1 MRKIWILVC
10 ISCLLLPGCIDGL
23 SFGEEDE
30 SITKGIVPMSS
41 TEIEAILNDPAAID
55 IVALAAAESR
65 FHAEI
70 YAKELNDGEVSEFTF
85 IIGKDDINQLAETGI
100 EVQSGMMGIEYAIV
114 QGNSSNINIR
124 VGNQWFLARDLEP
137 EYVDPFI
144 ELAEDA
150 EEEAE
155 DESDFDLTPDLDA
168 LELDLVGFDWVVTI
182 DDLSFQQVATTS
194 NDTHEIMVEFHEMPP
209 RIHSVEVFSFD
220 GNEASS
226 VTLSWGEDVALEL
239 KDDYPRTSVTI
250 EMDEEE
256 GTEYL
261 DSGESIYVWGGE
273 VNSDHEHEVDIG
285 DLEIR
290 IGEENDDEE
299 FVYNLSMLLT
309 DVTANLTDENG
320 DYWLIEW
327 GDHDSN
333 SLVSSG
339 DEWRVETNSSDGWEL
354 EVRIYDHWADAYEGG
369 PLPGF
374 DLFFLLGALAFA
386 AVRRK
391 TFLS

>member
-10 ISCLLLPGCIDGL
+10 ISCLLLPGCLDGL
-23 SFGEEDE
+23 SFDEEDE
-30 SITKGIVPMSS
+30 TITKGIVPMSS
-41 TEIEAILNDPAAID
+41 TEVEAILNDPAAID

-70 YAKELNDGEVSEFTF
+70 YSKELNDGEVSEFTF
-85 IIGKDDINQLAETGI
+85 IIGKDAINRLAETGI
-100 EVQSGMMGIEYAIV
+100 EVQSGIIGIEYAIV
-114 QGNSSNINIR
+114 QGNSTNINIR

-144 ELAEDA
+144 ELAEA
-150 EEEAE
+150 VE
-155 DESDFDLTPDLDA
+155 DGSGDDSEFDLTPDLDA
-168 LELDLVGFDWVVTI
+168 LKLDLVGFDWVVTI
-182 DDLSFQQVATTS
+182 DNLSFQQVATTS
-194 NDTHEIMVEFHEMPP
+194 NDTHVIMVEFHEMPP
-209 RIHSVEVFSFD
+209 RIHSVEVFSHD

-226 VTLSWGEDVALEL
+226 VTLLWGTDAALQVS
-239 KDDYPRTSVTI
+239 DNYSRTSVTI

-261 DSGESIYVWGGE
+261 DSGESIYVWVGE
-273 VNSDHEHEVDIG
+273 VNSDHEQEVDVG

-290 IGEENDDEE
+290 IGEENEDEE
-299 FVYNLSMLLT
+299 FAYNLSMLLT
-309 DVTANLTDENG
+309 EVTANLTDENG
-320 DYWLIEW
+320 HYWLIEW
-327 GDHDSN
+327 DDHDSN

-339 DEWRVETNSSDGWEL
+339 DEWRVETNSSDGWEF
-354 EVRIYDHWADAYEGG
+354 EVRIYDHWAEAYEGG

-374 DLFFLLGALAFA
+374 DLVFLLGALAFA

>member
-30 SITKGIVPMSS
+30 TITKGIVPMSS
-41 TEIEAILNDPAAID
+41 LEVEAILNDPAAID
-55 IVALAAAESR
+55 IIALAAAESQ

-70 YAKELNDGEVSEFTF
+70 YAKEIDDGEVSEFTF
-85 IIGKDDINQLAETGI
+85 IIGKDDVNRLAETGI
-100 EVQSGMMGIEYAIV
+100 EVQNGMMGIEYAIV
-114 QGNSSNINIR
+114 QGNSPNINIR

-150 EEEAE
+150 EDEAE
-155 DESDFDLTPDLDA
+155 DDSDFDLTPDLDA

-182 DDLSFQQVATTS
+182 DNFSFQQVATTS

-209 RIHSVEVFSFD
+209 RIHSVEVFSHD

-226 VTLSWGEDVALEL
+226 VTLSWGEDVALEV

-261 DSGESIYVWGGE
+261 DSGESIYVWAGE
-273 VNSDHEHEVDIG
+273 VNSDHEQEVDVG

-290 IGEENDDEE
+290 IGEENEDEE
-299 FVYNLSMLLT
+299 FAYNLSMLLT
-309 DVTANLTDENG
+309 GTTANLTDENG

-327 GDHDSN
+327 DDHDSN

-339 DEWRVETNSSDGWEL
+339 DEWRVETNSSDGWEF
-354 EVRIYDHWADAYEGG
+354 EVRIYDHWAEAYEGG

-374 DLFFLLGALAFA
+374 DLVFLLVALAFA

-391 TFLS
+391 TFLL

>member
-10 ISCLLLPGCIDGL
+10 ISCLLLPGCLDGL
-23 SFGEEDE
+23 SFDEEDE
-30 SITKGIVPMSS
+30 TITKGIVPMSS
-41 TEIEAILNDPAAID
+41 TEVEAILNDPAAID
-55 IVALAAAESR
+55 IVALAATEPR

-70 YAKELNDGEVSEFTF
+70 YSKELNDGEVSEFTF
-85 IIGKDDINQLAETGI
+85 IIGKDDINRLAETGI
-100 EVQSGMMGIEYAIV
+100 EVQSGMIGIEYAIV
-114 QGNSSNINIR
+114 QGNSTNINIR

-144 ELAEDA
+144 ELAEA
-150 EEEAE
+150 VE
-155 DESDFDLTPDLDA
+155 DGSEDDSEFDLTPDLDA

-182 DDLSFQQVATTS
+182 DNLSFQQVATTS
-194 NDTHEIMVEFHEMPP
+194 NDTHVIMVEFHEMPP
-209 RIHSVEVFSFD
+209 RIHSVEVFSHD
-220 GNEASS
+220 GNEASA
-226 VTLSWGEDVALEL
+226 VTLLWGTGAALQVS
-239 KDDYPRTSVTI
+239 DNYSRTSVTI

-261 DSGESIYVWGGE
+261 DSGESIYVWVGE
-273 VNSDHEHEVDIG
+273 VNSDHEQEVDVG

-290 IGEENDDEE
+290 IGEENEDEE

-309 DVTANLTDENG
+309 DLTANLTDENG
-320 DYWLIEW
+320 HYWLIEW
-327 GDHDSN
+327 DDHDSN

-339 DEWRVETNSSDGWEL
+339 DEWRVETNSSDGWEF
-354 EVRIYDHWADAYEGG
+354 EVRIYDHWAEAYEGG

>member
-10 ISCLLLPGCIDGL
+10 ISCLLLPGCIEGL
-23 SFGEEDE
+23 PFGEEDE
-30 SITKGIVPMSS
+30 TITKGIVPMSS
-41 TEIEAILNDPAAID
+41 TEVEAILNDPAAID
-55 IVALAAAESR
+55 IIALAEAESR

-114 QGNSSNINIR
+114 QGNSPNINIR
-124 VGNQWFLARDLEP
+124 VGNQWFLARDLES

-155 DESDFDLTPDLDA
+155 DDSDFDLTPDLDA
-168 LELDLVGFDWVVTI
+168 LELNLVGFDWVVTI

-194 NDTHEIMVEFHEMPP
+194 NDTHDIMVEFHEMPP

-261 DSGESIYVWGGE
+261 DSGESIYVWVGE
-273 VNSDHEHEVDIG
+273 VNSDHEQEVDVG

-290 IGEENDDEE
+290 IGDENEDEQ

-309 DVTANLTDENG
+309 EVTANLTDENG

-327 GDHDSN
+327 DDHDSN

-354 EVRIYDHWADAYEGG
+354 EVRIYDHWAEAYEGG

-391 TFLS
+391 IFLS

>member
-30 SITKGIVPMSS
+30 TITKGIVPMSS
-41 TEIEAILNDPAAID
+41 LEVEAILNDPAAID
-55 IVALAAAESR
+55 IIALAAAESQ

-70 YAKELNDGEVSEFTF
+70 YAKEIDDGEVSEFTF
-85 IIGKDDINQLAETGI
+85 IIGKDDVNRLAETGI
-100 EVQSGMMGIEYAIV
+100 EVQNGMMGIEYTIV
-114 QGNSSNINIR
+114 QGNSPNINIR

-150 EEEAE
+150 EDEAE
-155 DESDFDLTPDLDA
+155 DDSDFDLTPDLDA

-182 DDLSFQQVATTS
+182 DNFSFQQVATTS

-209 RIHSVEVFSFD
+209 RIHSVEVFSHD

-226 VTLSWGEDVALEL
+226 VTLSWGEDVALEV

-261 DSGESIYVWGGE
+261 DSGESIYVWAGE
-273 VNSDHEHEVDIG
+273 VNSDHEQEVDVG

-290 IGEENDDEE
+290 IGEENEDEE
-299 FVYNLSMLLT
+299 FAYNLSMLLT
-309 DVTANLTDENG
+309 GTTANLTDENG

-327 GDHDSN
+327 DDHDSN

-354 EVRIYDHWADAYEGG
+354 EVRIYDHWAEAYEGG

-374 DLFFLLGALAFA
+374 DLVFLLVALAFA

-391 TFLS
+391 TFLL

>member
-10 ISCLLLPGCIDGL
+10 ISCLLLPGCIEGL
-23 SFGEEDE
+23 PFGEEDE
-30 SITKGIVPMSS
+30 TITKGIIPMSS
-41 TEIEAILNDPAAID
+41 TEVEAILNDPAAID
-55 IVALAAAESR
+55 IIALAEAESR

-114 QGNSSNINIR
+114 QGNSPNINIR
-124 VGNQWFLARDLEP
+124 VGNQWFLARDLES

-155 DESDFDLTPDLDA
+155 DDSDFDLTPDLDA
-168 LELDLVGFDWVVTI
+168 LELNLVGFDWVVTI

-194 NDTHEIMVEFHEMPP
+194 NDTHDIMVEFHEMPP

-226 VTLSWGEDVALEL
+226 VTLSWGEDVALEV

-261 DSGESIYVWGGE
+261 DSGESIYVWVGE
-273 VNSDHEHEVDIG
+273 VNSEHEHEVAVG

-290 IGEENDDEE
+290 IGDENEDEE

-309 DVTANLTDENG
+309 DVTANLTDVNG

-327 GDHDSN
+327 DDHDSN

-354 EVRIYDHWADAYEGG
+354 EVRIYDHWAEAYEGG

-391 TFLS
+391 IFLS

>member
-30 SITKGIVPMSS
+30 TITKGIVPMSS
-41 TEIEAILNDPAAID
+41 LEVEAILNDPAAID
-55 IVALAAAESR
+55 IIALAAAESQ

-70 YAKELNDGEVSEFTF
+70 YAKEIDDGEVSEFTF
-85 IIGKDDINQLAETGI
+85 IIGKDDVNRLAETGI
-100 EVQSGMMGIEYAIV
+100 EVQNGMMGIEYAIV
-114 QGNSSNINIR
+114 QGNSPNINIR

-150 EEEAE
+150 EDEAE
-155 DESDFDLTPDLDA
+155 DDSDFDLTPDLDA

-182 DDLSFQQVATTS
+182 DNFSFQQVATTS

-209 RIHSVEVFSFD
+209 RIHSVEVFSHD
-220 GNEASS
+220 GNDASS
-226 VTLSWGEDVALEL
+226 VTLSWGEDVALEV

-261 DSGESIYVWGGE
+261 DSGESIYVWAGE
-273 VNSDHEHEVDIG
+273 VNSDHEQEVDVG

-290 IGEENDDEE
+290 IGEENEDEE
-299 FVYNLSMLLT
+299 FAYNLSMLLT
-309 DVTANLTDENG
+309 GTTANLTDENG

-327 GDHDSN
+327 DDHDSN

-354 EVRIYDHWADAYEGG
+354 EVRIYDHWAEAYEGG

-374 DLFFLLGALAFA
+374 DLVFLLVALAFA

-391 TFLS
+391 TFLL